1 MQNVFL
7 TLMRCRN
14 MASAAPSV
22 PDLAL
27 PTFAKS
33 TIDILH
39 VWPALRIAISQ
50 GWGGAEGRIHLAEDI
65 VDLFYT
71 TAAEAVSETA
81 TITAETAL
89 VPDQDDIEAVLIH
102 VLSHAFNI
110 TLEDGSE
117 ATIAKDLTALWK
129 ECVTRVTTPPPHQ
142 SSMIE
147 RFAEAATKAKAEDGV
162 QRYGAQR
169 AGDDSD
175 SEDESGEDSDEEM
188 EGVEEAPVAS
198 SSRPKEEPV
207 IDEDGFQMV
216 PKKGGRR

>member
-1 MQNVFL
+1 
-7 TLMRCRN
+7 

-27 PTFAKS
+27 PSFAKS
-33 TIDILH
+33 AIDILH

-89 VPDQDDIEAVLIH
+89 VPDQDDIEAVLLH

-142 SSMIE
+142 PSMIE

-169 AGDDSD
+169 AGDDDSD

>member
-1 MQNVFL
+1 
-7 TLMRCRN
+7 

-22 PDLAL
+22 PDLVL
-27 PTFAKS
+27 GPFAKS

-89 VPDQDDIEAVLIH
+89 VPDQDDIEAVLLH

-142 SSMIE
+142 PCMIE

-169 AGDDSD
+169 AGDDDSD
-175 SEDESGEDSDEEM
+175 SDDESGEDSDEEM

-207 IDEDGFQMV
+207 VDDDGFQMV
-216 PKKGGRR
+216 TKKGGRR